1 MYLPSFASLLWPSL
15 ICKENK
21 IIMQGIKNRNGDQS
35 IIGQAIQQ

>member
-15 ICKENK
+15 ICKEHK
-21 IIMQGIKNRNGDQS
+21 IIMQGIKNRNDDQS